1 MTWDRILKI
10 ISYLGLIFNILS
22 GIKNEILDIPDR
34 KKKKKKKEG
43 KKKISRKILINL
55 LIRVK

>member
-34 KKKKKKKEG
+34 KKKKKKKKER
-43 KKKISRKILINL
+43 RKFPE
-55 LIRVK
+55 KS

>member
-34 KKKKKKKEG
+34 KKKKKKEG